1 MWEKIWNV
9 FGSKSCI
16 EREKGA
22 KSYEK
27 CVYEFQVLL
36 GRLLVNVKVCLSL
49 KVIHIMASRNRCRRL
64 HFPITKF
71 SMPFFCLFIICVCE
85 CFITLNRQL
94 YRINVFDS
102 IWRRCFFFS
111 LFFFY
116 LSRFPKIWLNQ
127 KLRSEKK
134 AERFI
139 HVHCGMKHIWSHWT
153 CNCTSF
159 LYHLA
164 RMAARCALAI

>member
-1 MWEKIWNV
+1 MFE
-9 FGSKSCI
+9 SKSNSYN
-16 EREKGA
+16 GFT
-22 KSYEK
+22 KSMSQTAFSNHK
-27 CVYEFQVLL
+27 VFDAIFLFVHHLCVRVLYHFEPATVSNKRF
-36 GRLLVNVKVCLSL
+36 RLHMTAVLFFLSL
-49 KVIHIMASRNRCRRL
+49 
-64 HFPITKF
+64 
-71 SMPFFCLFIICVCE
+71 
-85 CFITLNRQL
+85 
-94 YRINVFDS
+94 
-102 IWRRCFFFS
+102 
-111 LFFFY
+111 FFY